1 LLLGFDLYFQKLSPV
16 YAVPN
21 VIGFLK
27 NRFRKHT
34 DELSP
39 EPALGKLEMRVMEI
53 VWTLGQANVHE
64 VNRRIDTPR
73 AYTTVMTT
81 LERLFKKGLLT
92 REKSGRAFIYA
103 PAVAREEW
111 ERRRAGNL
119 VASFLNGPQPSRELL
134 VSTLLDVVG
143 EHDKNLLDELE
154 KKIRLRRKELSAGGK
169 S

>member
-1 LLLGFDLYFQKLSPV
+1 MLLTLALCFQTLFPV

-27 NRFRKHT
+27 NRFRKNNG
-34 DELSP
+34 EPSP

-53 VWTLGQANVHE
+53 VWTLGQGNVHE
-64 VNRRIDTPR
+64 VSRRIDTPR

-92 REKSGRAFIYA
+92 RVKSGRAFIYA
-103 PAVAREEW
+103 PALARDEW
-111 ERRRAGNL
+111 ERRRASNL
-119 VASFLNGPQPSRELL
+119 MASFLNGSQPSRELL
-134 VSTLLDVVG
+134 VSTLLNVVG

-154 KKIRLRRKELSAGGK
+154 RKIRLRRKELSAGGK